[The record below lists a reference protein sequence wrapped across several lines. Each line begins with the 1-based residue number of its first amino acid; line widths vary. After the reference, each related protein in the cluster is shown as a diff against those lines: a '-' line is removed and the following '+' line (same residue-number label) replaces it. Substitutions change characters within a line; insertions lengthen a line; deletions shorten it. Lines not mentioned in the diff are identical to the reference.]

1 MFHDLSHEKQLIV
14 WILLFLVFAIKIP
27 VFPFHIWLPE
37 AHVEAPT
44 VGSVLLA
51 GLLLKLGGY
60 GILRFLFL
68 FNYARYYY
76 QPLVLTLCLISILF
90 SSMMALRQLDMK
102 RIIAYSSIA
111 HMNFALLGYFSNTI
125 YGIMGGTLLMVSHGI
140 VSSSLF
146 LLVGVLYDRYHTRN
160 IYYYGGLVQI
170 MPLFAFFFFI
180 FTISNFSF
188 PGTSNFIGE
197 LLVLVGLGQAAQ
209 KFILIIAALSTLFGL
224 VYSILL
230 FNRIVFGN
238 LKTAYIKAFS
248 DMTHKSFIF

>member
-1 MFHDLSHEKQLIV
+1 
-14 WILLFLVFAIKIP
+14 
-27 VFPFHIWLPE
+27 
-37 AHVEAPT
+37 
-44 VGSVLLA
+44 
-51 GLLLKLGGY
+51 
-60 GILRFLFL
+60 
-68 FNYARYYY
+68 
-76 QPLVLTLCLISILF
+76 
-90 SSMMALRQLDMK
+90 MALRQLDMK
-102 RIIAYSSIA
+102 RIVAYSSIA

-140 VSSSLF
+140 VSSALF

-170 MPLFAFFFFI
+170 MPLFAFFFFM

-188 PGTSNFIGE
+188 PGTSNFVGE

-209 KFILIIAALSTLFGL
+209 KFVLIIAALSTLLGL

-238 LKTAYIKAFS
+238 LKTNYIKAFS
-248 DMTHKSFIF
+248 DMTRQEFYILTPLLFLNILMGLIPNPIITTVYMSLKNLIYISTPTEATPSAESQDDSFWA

>member
-1 MFHDLSHEKQLIV
+1 M
-14 WILLFLVFAIKIP
+14 
-27 VFPFHIWLPE
+27 
-37 AHVEAPT
+37 
-44 VGSVLLA
+44 
-51 GLLLKLGGY
+51 
-60 GILRFLFL
+60 LRFLFL

-170 MPLFAFFFFI
+170 MPLFALFFFI

-209 KFILIIAALSTLFGL
+209 KFVLIIATLSTLVGL

-230 FNRIVFGN
+230 FNRIIFGN
-238 LKTAYIKAFS
+238 LKTTYIKAFS
-248 DMTHKSFIF
+248 DMTRQEVYILTPLLVLNIFMGLVPNPIITTSYFTLKNLVYITSPQDSGDVSVNTITTEESF